1 MRFVSAG
8 PQLPGFPW
16 GLRQASMKRLGCA
29 LVMLGL
35 AGLAPVAVAQGEAYP
50 ARPIKMIVPF
60 PPGGTSDIMGRLI
73 AAKLSE
79 QLGQQVVVDNRGG
92 ANGNIGSNLVAKAE
106 PDGYT
111 LVLSGVGSHA
121 INQSLY
127 RSIPHHVV
135 NDFTHIGMIAKGPNT
150 LVVNPDFE
158 AKNLKQLVDIAR
170 ANPGKLSY
178 ASSASGSSNHLS
190 MEMLKS
196 AAGLEIT
203 HIPYKGGG
211 PAITDVMAG
220 HVPMMFIN
228 FDAALPYVQAGKL
241 RALAMTGTERSRALP
256 ETPTVAES
264 GYADFSAESWTG
276 VSGPPKMPGPIVERL
291 NTEIVK
297 AVQAPD
303 VKERL
308 AKLGLTPVLYSPR
321 QMTEF
326 VAAEV
331 QKWGKAVK
339 ASGAQVD

>member
-1 MRFVSAG
+1 
-8 PQLPGFPW
+8 
-16 GLRQASMKRLGCA
+16 
-29 LVMLGL
+29 MLGL

-127 RSIPHHVV
+127 RSMPHHVV

-241 RALAMTGTERSRALP
+241 RALAMTGTERSPALP

-321 QMTEF
+321 QMADF

-331 QKWGKAVK
+331 EKWGKAVK

>member
-1 MRFVSAG
+1 
-8 PQLPGFPW
+8 
-16 GLRQASMKRLGCA
+16 LRHNPAKPLETPMPSIILA
-29 LVMLGL
+29 TLMLAL
-35 AGLAPVAVAQGEAYP
+35 AGLPAAAVAQGDAYP
-50 ARPIKMIVPF
+50 VRPIRMVVPF

-73 AAKLSE
+73 AVKLSE
-79 QLGQQVVVDNRGG
+79 QLGQPVVVDNRGG

-127 RSIPHHVV
+127 RSMPHNVV
-135 NDFTHIGMIAKGPNT
+135 TDFTHIGMIAKGPNT

-158 AKNLKQLVDIAR
+158 ARTLKQLVEIAR
-170 ANPGKLSY
+170 ARPGKLSY
-178 ASSASGSSNHLS
+178 ASSANGSSNHLS

-196 AAGLEIT
+196 VAGLDIT

-241 RALAMTGTERSRALP
+241 RALAMTGTERSPALP
-256 ETPTVAES
+256 DTPTVAES
-264 GYADFSAESWTG
+264 GYPNFAAESWTG
-276 VSGPPKMPGPIVERL
+276 VSGPPKMPAAVVARL
-291 NTEIVK
+291 NAEIVK
-297 AVQAPD
+297 AVQTPE
-303 VKERL
+303 VTEKL
-308 AKLGLTPVLYSPR
+308 SGLGLTPVLYSPR
-321 QMTEF
+321 QMSDF

-331 QKWGKAVK
+331 EKWGRAVK

>member
-1 MRFVSAG
+1 MAAAALMV
-8 PQLPGFPW
+8 GF
-16 GLRQASMKRLGCA
+16 A
-29 LVMLGL
+29 LFSE
-35 AGLAPVAVAQGEAYP
+35 PAVAQGDAYP
-50 ARPIKMIVPF
+50 VRPIKMIVPF

-127 RSIPHHVV
+127 RSMPHHVV
-135 NDFTHIGMIAKGPNT
+135 SDFTHIGMIAKGPNT
-150 LVVNPDFE
+150 LVVHPDFE
-158 AKNLKQLVDIAR
+158 ARSLKQLVEIAR
-170 ANPGKLSY
+170 AKPGKLSY
-178 ASSASGSSNHLS
+178 ASSANGSSNHLS

-211 PAITDVMAG
+211 PAIADVMAG

-228 FDAALPYVQAGKL
+228 FDAALPHVQAGKL
-241 RALAMTGTERSRALP
+241 RALAMTGEERSPALP
-256 ETPTVAES
+256 DTPTVAES
-264 GYADFSAESWTG
+264 GFANFSAESWTG
-276 VSGPPKMPGPIVERL
+276 VSGPAKMPAAIVSRL
-291 NTEIVK
+291 NAEIVK
-297 AVQAPD
+297 AVQTPD
-303 VKERL
+303 VKEKL
-308 AKLGLTPVLYSPR
+308 AKLGLTPVLFSPG
-321 QMTEF
+321 QMTDF
-326 VAAEV
+326 VAREV
-331 QKWGKAVK
+331 DKWGKAVK

>member
-1 MRFVSAG
+1 MRTAKA
-8 PQLPGFPW
+8 P
-16 GLRQASMKRLGCA
+16 LRKLLLGA
-29 LVMLGL
+29 TLMLGAMSIVSPAL
-35 AGLAPVAVAQGEAYP
+35 AQADAYP
-50 ARPIKMIVPF
+50 TKPIKMIVPF

-73 AAKLSE
+73 AGKLSE
-79 QLGQQVVVDNRGG
+79 QLGQQVVVENRGG

-127 RSIPHHVV
+127 RSIPHNVV
-135 NDFTHIGMIAKGPNT
+135 TDFTHIGMIAKGPNT

-158 AKNLKQLVDIAR
+158 AKTLKELVSIAK
-170 ANPGKLSY
+170 AKPGALSY
-178 ASSASGSSNHLS
+178 ASSANGSSNHLS

-196 AAGLEIT
+196 AAGLQIT
-203 HIPYKGGG
+203 HVPYKGGG
-211 PAITDVMAG
+211 PAIADVMAG

-241 RALAMTGTERSRALP
+241 RALAMTGTERSPALP
-256 ETPTVAES
+256 DTPTVAET
-264 GYADFSAESWTG
+264 GYANFAAESWTG
-276 VSGPPKMPGPIVERL
+276 VSGPAKMPAAIVARL
-291 NTEIVK
+291 NAEIVK
-297 AVQAPD
+297 AVQSPD

-308 AKLGLTPVLYSPR
+308 TKLGLTPVLDTPQ
-321 QMTEF
+321 QMTAF

-331 QKWGKAVK
+331 EKWGKAVK